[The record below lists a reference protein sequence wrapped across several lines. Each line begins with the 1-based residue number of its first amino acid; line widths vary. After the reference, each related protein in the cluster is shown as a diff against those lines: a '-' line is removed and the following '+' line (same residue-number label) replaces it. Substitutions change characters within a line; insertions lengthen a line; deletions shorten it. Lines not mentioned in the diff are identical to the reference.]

1 MLKKDREMMERMH
14 IKEFMKITFHRI
26 PSSYEFSLE
35 KIHFSYDMLMSFF
48 INLLDV
54 KKNSSIVIKY
64 LNSSS

>member
-35 KIHFSYDMLMSFF
+35 KIHFSYGYAY
-48 INLLDV
+48 
-54 KKNSSIVIKY
+54 VII
-64 LNSSS
+64 